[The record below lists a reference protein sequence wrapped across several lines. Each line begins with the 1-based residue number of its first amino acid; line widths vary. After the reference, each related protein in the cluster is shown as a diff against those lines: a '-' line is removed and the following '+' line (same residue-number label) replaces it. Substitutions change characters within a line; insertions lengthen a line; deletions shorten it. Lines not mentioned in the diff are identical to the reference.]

1 MGNEND
7 TYVNH
12 DVFHFRLI
20 SEPTVLK
27 EIESNIPLLTEVVL
41 TTPKP
46 NVLKIN
52 QENEIIN
59 NLFQTNKNAPN
70 FHNLNLITS

>member
-41 TTPKP
+41 TTLKP

-52 QENEIIN
+52 QEKGVIN